1 MTDEDV
7 SVYIILYSRL
17 LSKETTGKCPV
28 CGDRTGCLRTAAMFE
43 ATKAGFLTIT
53 KWSLCHSRST
63 ELSQHEIR

>member
-28 CGDRTGCLRTAAMFE
+28 CGDRTGCLRTAAMFK
-43 ATKAGFLTIT
+43 ATKAGFFNYNQVVFVPQQKHRIVTT
-53 KWSLCHSRST
+53 
-63 ELSQHEIR
+63 